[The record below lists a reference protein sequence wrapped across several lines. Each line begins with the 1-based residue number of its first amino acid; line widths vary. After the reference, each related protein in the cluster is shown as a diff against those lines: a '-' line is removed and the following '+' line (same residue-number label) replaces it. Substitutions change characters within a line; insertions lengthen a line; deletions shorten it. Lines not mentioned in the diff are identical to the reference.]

1 MSRRVESEFVTLDR
15 SLCEACWECIAV
27 CPQTVLGKIELF
39 GHRHAVINAG
49 DRCAGCQRCVKVCTS
64 GALAPRDDRPAGEVA
79 RVNQVQTKPPEAS
92 AVSGP
97 ARA

>member
-27 CPQTVLGKIELF
+27 CPQTVLGKIEVF

-49 DRCAGCQRCVKVCTS
+49 DHCAGCQRCVKVCTS
-64 GALAPRDDRPAGEVA
+64 GALASREGRSARQSSAGSSC
-79 RVNQVQTKPPEAS
+79 R
-92 AVSGP
+92 SGAP
-97 ARA
+97 V